1 KISGPLQFTIAS
13 PASAQTVVS
22 NLAAGVYQFELKVT
36 DNKFTYRTDTVA
48 VTVTSLVNKT
58 PSVNAGNDQTITLPV
73 NSVALT
79 GSGSDSDG
87 TISSYL
93 WTKVSGPA
101 AFSIVTA
108 NQPQTLVNN
117 LVQGTYQFELKV
129 TDNQGASKAD
139 TVFVTVLPPPNQ
151 PPVV

>member
-1 KISGPLQFTIAS
+1 VS

-58 PSVNAGNDQTITLPV
+58 PSVNAGNDQTVTLPV

-93 WTKVSGPA
+93 WTKVSGP
-101 AFSIVTA
+101 
-108 NQPQTLVNN
+108 QRL
-117 LVQGTYQFELKV
+117 
-129 TDNQGASKAD
+129 AS
-139 TVFVTVLPPPNQ
+139 
-151 PPVV
+151 

>member
-1 KISGPLQFTIAS
+1 M
-13 PASAQTVVS
+13 
-22 NLAAGVYQFELKVT
+22 
-36 DNKFTYRTDTVA
+36 
-48 VTVTSLVNKT
+48 
-58 PSVNAGNDQTITLPV
+58 PV
-73 NSVALT
+73 NSVRLT

-101 AFSIVTA
+101 AFSIVTV
-108 NQPQTLVNN
+108 NQPQTLINN

-139 TVFVTVLPPPNQ
+139 TVAVTVLPPPNQ
-151 PPVV
+151 PPVVNAGNNQTIVLPTDFTELTGTASDADGIIASYKWTKIGGPKDL